1 MRLIAEK
8 ERKVQGG
15 KICKLSFSTDHQRVF
30 PQELKCELCFIKCSH
45 VYVHVC
51 HKSLKRQS
59 LMREGDDG
67 AIHSDFIYTS
77 ELLMMIMKGK
87 K

>member
-1 MRLIAEK
+1 MCYRN
-8 ERKVQGG
+8 
-15 KICKLSFSTDHQRVF
+15 KLAL
-30 PQELKCELCFIKCSH
+30 PCLA
-45 VYVHVC
+45 YVHVC

-87 K
+87 KQTQTE